1 VKYAIVT
8 STKDLAGMN
17 IRDKL
22 MQKLEKTKESYNN
35 HPIYKKNNISLYT
48 IDEETIEA
56 NHLDELKAEFIIFA
70 TRHKAASG
78 TPTFSC
84 HAPGNWD
91 EAQYGGENQQL
102 NYTSALLIKKAFLTL
117 ENNNN
122 LEWEISMEATH
133 HGPMIKTP
141 CIFIEIGSTEKEW
154 NNEDAGEIMA
164 KTILDITSTLELEN
178 QKIGIG
184 IGGNH
189 YCANFNK
196 LLHEDI
202 ALSHICPKHNL
213 EHLNITTLKQAIE
226 RTKEKVDYIILDWKG
241 LGPHKEKIKELTS
254 NLNIEIKRTKELT
267 ST

>member
-1 VKYAIVT
+1 
-8 STKDLAGMN
+8 
-17 IRDKL
+17 
-22 MQKLEKTKESYNN
+22 
-35 HPIYKKNNISLYT
+35 
-48 IDEETIEA
+48 
-56 NHLDELKAEFIIFA
+56 
-70 TRHKAASG
+70 
-78 TPTFSC
+78 
-84 HAPGNWD
+84 
-91 EAQYGGENQQL
+91 
-102 NYTSALLIKKAFLTL
+102 
-117 ENNNN
+117 
-122 LEWEISMEATH
+122 
-133 HGPMIKTP
+133 
-141 CIFIEIGSTEKEW
+141 
-154 NNEDAGEIMA
+154 MA
-164 KTILDITSTLELEN
+164 K
-178 QKIGIG
+178 KIGIG